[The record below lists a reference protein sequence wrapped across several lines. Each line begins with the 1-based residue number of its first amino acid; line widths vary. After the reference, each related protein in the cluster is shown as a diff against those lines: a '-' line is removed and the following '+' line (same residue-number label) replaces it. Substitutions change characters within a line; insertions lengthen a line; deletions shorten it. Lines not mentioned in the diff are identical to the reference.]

1 MRKKLFTY
9 HSPLV
14 PVLACIAA
22 LLFSANF
29 YQFLQK
35 NLKKWWGWDF
45 DCPTEEVCQ
54 RHQTI
59 HVKPHDRQIIIFEY
73 DDGHEIDYEMDRVD
87 RDLKRAEQALRRNLE
102 RALRD
107 MQRLHERMEW
117 DGSVEVRVERL
128 NEEIQTKTRNL
139 ERFEQALQRMQF
151 EIEQAETDHRRK
163 HRRKS
168 IRIRVHR

>member
-59 HVKPHDRQIIIFEY
+59 HVKPHDRHVIIFEY
-73 DDGHEIDYEMDRVD
+73 DDEHEIDYEMDRAH
-87 RDLKRAEQALRRNLE
+87 RDLKRAKQALRRNLE
-102 RALRD
+102 RALLD

-117 DGSVEVRVERL
+117 DGNWDAKVERL
-128 NEEIQTKTRNL
+128 QEEIQSKAKNLDRL
-139 ERFEQALQRMQF
+139 EREIDRMERQREQD
-151 EIEQAETDHRRK
+151 EGTP
-163 HRRKS
+163 RRKS

>member
-59 HVKPHDRQIIIFEY
+59 HVKPHDRHIIIFEY
-73 DDGHEIDYEMDRVD
+73 DDGHEIDFEVDRVD

-117 DGSVEVRVERL
+117 DGTVEVRVKRL

-139 ERFEQALQRMQF
+139 ERFEKAIQRMQF